1 MESSKSISVSNLDGE
16 QRMFIIRKIPAIPMK
31 IILDYY
37 CEHSRLS
44 DDELLSLLAQSGV
57 DINEVDDH
65 HQLAQL
71 ENEIIEFNIGFFK
84 YRKKIRIPNFKNKF
98 TPQDYPNAD
107 PFIAAIISSG
117 MASYKELKESLSL
130 EEAFEI
136 WEVGTTNK
144 INEIKSLEV

>member
-1 MESSKSISVSNLDGE
+1 MESKSVSASNLDGE
-16 QRMFIIRKIPAIPMK
+16 STRFIINKLPAIAMK
-31 IILDYY
+31 SILDAYSN
-37 CEHSRLS
+37 HDGLS
-44 DDELLSLLAQSGV
+44 EDLLVSLLVQSGV

-71 ENEIIEFNIGFFK
+71 ENEILLFNTDFF
-84 YRKKIRIPNFKNKF
+84 RNRRQIRIPAFKNKF

-117 MASYKELKESLSL
+117 MATYRELKDSLSL
-130 EEAFEI
+130 EEAYDI
-136 WEVGTTNK
+136 WEISTVNK

>member
-1 MESSKSISVSNLDGE
+1 MENKSISVSNLDGE
-16 QRMFIIRKIPAIPMK
+16 PRRFTINKLPAIPMK
-31 IILDYY
+31 NILDKYT
-37 CEHSRLS
+37 EHSRLP
-44 DDELLSLLAQSGV
+44 DAVLLSLLAQSGV

-71 ENEIIEFNIGFFK
+71 EEAILDYNLSFFQS
-84 YRKKIRIPNFKNKF
+84 RKRIRIPAFKNKF
-98 TPQDYPNAD
+98 VPQAYPNAD

-117 MASYKELKESLSL
+117 MATYRELKESLSL

-144 INEIKSLEV
+144 INEIKSLEG